1 MRDDRQSEETVNKTN
16 RSTRTQQRR
25 PRWKRGDLVKM
36 RIDGLSLAGDPDPV
50 VRKFCSAFGEISALE
65 VDSDAEG
72 NCWEVVE
79 LREPQRYRDS
89 WAQWLSP
96 TILDGWRIQVESEE
110 SGGRI
115 IARET

>member
-1 MRDDRQSEETVNKTN
+1 MRNEDEQLDETTNKTN

-25 PRWKRGDLVKM
+25 PRRKRGDLVKM
-36 RIDGLSLAGDPDPV
+36 RIDGLSLAVDADPV

-72 NCWEVVE
+72 NCWAIVE

-96 TILDGWRIQVESEE
+96 P
-110 SGGRI
+110 
-115 IARET
+115 